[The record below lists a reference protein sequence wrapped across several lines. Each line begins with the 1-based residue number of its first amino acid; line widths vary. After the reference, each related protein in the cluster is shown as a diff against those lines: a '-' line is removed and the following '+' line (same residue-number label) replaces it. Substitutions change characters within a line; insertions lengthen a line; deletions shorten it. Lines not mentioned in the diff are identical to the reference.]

1 MSIDEVPPG
10 IKEQL
15 ARYEQL
21 QQTLQSFLVQKQ
33 QIEVEIVEIDK
44 ALSELNKGNEK
55 SKVYK
60 SAGTVMISSNKEDVE
75 KELNEAKELAKT
87 KLTVLDKQ
95 ENRIKENIKELQ
107 TKLDHL
113 IKNQNVNQGPEI
125 KRE

>member
-44 ALSELNKGNEK
+44 ALSELNKSNEK
-55 SKVYK
+55 SICY
-60 SAGTVMISSNKEDVE
+60 GGYTV
-75 KELNEAKELAKT
+75 
-87 KLTVLDKQ
+87 
-95 ENRIKENIKELQ
+95 
-107 TKLDHL
+107 
-113 IKNQNVNQGPEI
+113 
-125 KRE
+125 

>member
-1 MSIDEVPPG
+1 MNFFYNGLSDIDETNREFL
-10 IKEQL
+10 KEQL

-44 ALSELNKGNEK
+44 ALSELNKANEK

-75 KELNEAKELAKT
+75 KD
-87 KLTVLDKQ
+87 LDKIMVRFDRV
-95 ENRIKENIKELQ
+95 EN
-107 TKLDHL
+107 KLDSL
-113 IKNQNVNQGPEI
+113 IERINK
-125 KRE
+125 